1 MDKSARI
8 TRANPVKNDNFA
20 ATMSNNNFIDISRL
34 IKEKSPR
41 LAKWLPAFIVN
52 YIKRIVHEDE
62 INQFIIN
69 NSHLYNSDFCDA
81 IVEYLNI
88 KIKVTGIENIP
99 KEGRVIIAM
108 NHPLG
113 GMDAISFVS
122 AIKQHRKD
130 LRFIVNDL
138 LLSMK
143 NLNGLFLGVN
153 KHGKN
158 ELSTRQQ
165 ITQLFENDEAV
176 CIFPAGL
183 VSRKS
188 KKLIRD
194 LDWKKT
200 FVTYA
205 KKFNQPIIP
214 VYIDG
219 ELSSFF
225 YRLANFR
232 KFIGIKVNIEML
244 YLADELFKQRGKTMH
259 FTVGKPIL
267 PTDFDPSQ
275 SERKQAEAVREIV
288 YALSNKHFSQK

>member
-1 MDKSARI
+1 MDNS
-8 TRANPVKNDNFA
+8 
-20 ATMSNNNFIDISRL
+20 NFIDISRL
-34 IKEKSPR
+34 LKEKSPR
-41 LAKWLPAFIVN
+41 LAKWLPAFVVN
-52 YIKRIVHEDE
+52 YVKRIVHEDE
-62 INQFIIN
+62 INQFIIKN
-69 NSHLYNSDFCDA
+69 GNLYNSDFCDA
-81 IVEYLNI
+81 IVDYLNI
-88 KIKVTGIENIP
+88 SVKVTGIENIP

-122 AIKQHRKD
+122 AIKHHRKD
-130 LRFIVNDL
+130 LKFIVNDL

-143 NLNGLFLGVN
+143 NLRGLFLGVN

-158 ELSTRQQ
+158 EFSTRQQ
-165 ITQLFENDEAV
+165 ITELFGNDEAV

-188 KKLIRD
+188 KGVIRD

-205 KKFNQPIIP
+205 KKFDQPIVP

-219 ELSSFF
+219 ELSPFF

-244 YLADELFKQRGKTMH
+244 YLANELFKQRGKTMH
-259 FTVGKPIL
+259 FTVGTPIL
-267 PTDFDPSQ
+267 PTDFDPNQ
-275 SERKQAEAVREIV
+275 SERKQAEFVKDAV
-288 YALSNKHFSQK
+288 YALATKASSNK